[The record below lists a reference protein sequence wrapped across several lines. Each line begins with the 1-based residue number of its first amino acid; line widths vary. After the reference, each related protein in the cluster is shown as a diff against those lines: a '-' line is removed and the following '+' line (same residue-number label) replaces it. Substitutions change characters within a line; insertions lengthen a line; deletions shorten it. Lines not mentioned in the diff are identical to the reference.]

1 MEELIQRVIEK
12 LMIRRKNSLIL
23 SFDRP
28 ISTVDYGEK
37 DFICNHIIRL
47 EGVSY
52 SFLDGLKDSA
62 NPWVDWLL
70 TASRFGCRI
79 QIQANFDSLHWL
91 PEELFLKWPLEI
103 YHPDGR
109 QCHCCAGQIITYEKV
124 MSVPSGS
131 NLVIRSDQRMT
142 AIAEEALQKRDV
154 LLLGREK

>member
-28 ISTVDYGEK
+28 ISPADYGEK
-37 DFICNHIIRL
+37 DFICNHLIRL
-47 EGVSY
+47 EEVSY
-52 SFLDGLKDSA
+52 SFLDGLKDSE

-70 TASRFGCRI
+70 LANRFGCRI
-79 QIQANFDSLHWL
+79 QIQANFETLDWL
-91 PEELFLKWPLEI
+91 PEEFFLSWPIEI
-103 YHPDGR
+103 YHPNGGQCYCWPGR
-109 QCHCCAGQIITYEKV
+109 IITYEKV

-131 NLVIRSDQRMT
+131 NLVIRSNQRIT
-142 AIAEEALQKRDV
+142 ALAEEALQKRDV